1 MDYSPPA
8 KMLKVC
14 SGQGCKAWD
23 SEKILALVRE
33 SMNHPNE
40 PKETCIFPV
49 SCMNKCGGGVS
60 VEILPSG
67 KSLKLREPNEI
78 LKVLNLTKW
87 M

>member
-23 SEKILALVRE
+23 SEKILALVRK

-40 PKETCIFPV
+40 PKETCISPV

-78 LKVLNLTKW
+78 LKVLNLIK
-87 M
+87 